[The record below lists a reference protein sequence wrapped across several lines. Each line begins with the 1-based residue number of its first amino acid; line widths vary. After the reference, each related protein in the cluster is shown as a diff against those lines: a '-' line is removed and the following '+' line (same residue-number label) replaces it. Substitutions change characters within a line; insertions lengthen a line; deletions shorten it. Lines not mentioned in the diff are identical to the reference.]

1 MSSNKTLVLAAGRGL
16 SMDGI
21 HKLKLTVPGYSET
34 IKERIIRQ
42 FQGVLSIVVG
52 YRAAELISEW
62 PDQNYIYNHRW
73 FETGSATSAA
83 LGLRS
88 MVEPDVVT
96 IMPSDLIFSD
106 EMAKIINEEVQD
118 TIFLCNT
125 ENRSKASVNVEL
137 REGKIVGHY
146 RGAKRDGRDLEAI
159 GVVKLSNKESV
170 QKVVSKCESDSSLY
184 FVEAFLDAELKL
196 KAIEL
201 PFDYSEINSVED
213 YYQLWKRTND

>member
-1 MSSNKTLVLAAGRGL
+1 MSSNKTLVLSAGRGL

-21 HKLKLTVPGYSET
+21 HKLKLTVPGSSET

-42 FQGVLSIVVG
+42 FHGALSIVVG

-62 PDQNYIYNHRW
+62 PEQNFIYNHRW

-88 MVEPDVVT
+88 MAEVGVVT

-106 EMAKIINEEVQD
+106 EMAKMINKEVGN

-125 ENRSKASVNVEL
+125 ENRSKASVSVQL
-137 REGKIVGHY
+137 RKGKIVGHY

-159 GVVKLSNKESV
+159 GVVKLLNTESV
-170 QKVVSKCESDSSLY
+170 QAVVNKCESDGSLY
-184 FVEAFLDAELKL
+184 FVEAFIDSDLEL

-213 YYQLWKRTND
+213 YYQLWKKTND